1 MYAEEVSLA
10 EYVLVLW
17 RYRLALLAVA
27 ILAGLFALVVDWN
40 RTPIYQASS
49 KLLVSQSKIAD
60 GVQTISMATYQSIVN
75 SQTLVAETMDEL
87 GLTRPPHALSVPEVM
102 QGNLVVQVIPDTFII
117 QVTARLADPKL
128 AAGLANRLAERA
140 VEFSRN
146 ASQEDIGSA
155 RGTIKGQLDESR
167 SRMDAAEKKL
177 EAYRK
182 EAHLDALQKE
192 VDAILD
198 QRSRLL
204 PLTVAIEAEKARVK
218 QTSEELSR
226 HKPVRNY
233 QRSVA
238 PSGGGTDVTLREGL
252 TDPYANPV
260 YEVLEQRLATART
273 NLAAFER
280 EHAEITRATSLS
292 AAGAKKLNELY
303 VRKAEIDRLQ
313 GELELSRRVYV
324 DAASRY
330 EAARLQVASRS
341 AQLQVID
348 KAVPSTTPVSPR
360 IVRDTAGAI
369 ALAVIAA
376 SAVLLLLAAIGR
388 ENLRQA
394 R

>member
-1 MYAEEVSLA
+1 
-10 EYVLVLW
+10 
-17 RYRLALLAVA
+17 
-27 ILAGLFALVVDWN
+27 
-40 RTPIYQASS
+40 
-49 KLLVSQSKIAD
+49 
-60 GVQTISMATYQSIVN
+60 
-75 SQTLVAETMDEL
+75 MDEL
-87 GLTRPPHALSVPEVM
+87 GLTKPPHALSVPEVM
-102 QGNLVVQVIPDTFII
+102 QRNLVVQVIPDTFII
-117 QVTARLADPKL
+117 QITARLADPVL

-140 VEFSRN
+140 VEASRQ
-146 ASQEDIGSA
+146 ASQDDIGSA
-155 RGTIKGQLDESR
+155 RDTIKGQLDESR
-167 SRMDAAEKKL
+167 SRLDAAEKKL
-177 EAYRK
+177 ENYRK

-192 VDAILD
+192 VDALLD

-218 QTSEELSR
+218 QTSEELSK
-226 HKPVRNY
+226 HKPVRDY

-260 YEVLEQRLATART
+260 YEVLEQRLVTART
-273 NLAAFER
+273 NLAALER
-280 EHAEITRATSLS
+280 EYAEISRATSLS

-303 VRKAEIDRLQ
+303 VRKAEIERLQ

-348 KAVPSTTPVSPR
+348 KAVPSTTPISPR

-394 R
+394 H